1 MDKNR
6 GEKKKKKTE
15 SRRRSQW
22 DSNPRPLDP
31 ESNAI
36 STPLCD
42 PFLILH
48 WNSWFN
54 SEENSIRTKESDN

>member
-1 MDKNR
+1 M
-6 GEKKKKKTE
+6 KKK
-15 SRRRSQW
+15 RSQW

-42 PFLILH
+42 RYRKVMKQKF
-48 WNSWFN
+48 
-54 SEENSIRTKESDN
+54 EEQHSDEHRHADLRSESDGKILRITPLF

>member
-1 MDKNR
+1 MMIRPNQ
-6 GEKKKKKTE
+6 KKPPKT
-15 SRRRSQW
+15 SSTGAFKRKRSQW

-42 PFLILH
+42 
-48 WNSWFN
+48 
-54 SEENSIRTKESDN
+54 RYMKVMK